1 MKRVSMDA
9 LEFDSK
15 IAELSFAEDAETNS
29 ELTAKVK
36 KTMAKIIKNDL
47 TPRQREIIMLY
58 YYSGLGVSEIAD
70 KLEIAPSTVSRTIK
84 RARDKIYKSLK
95 YYFI

>member
-36 KTMAKIIKNDL
+36 KTMAKIIKRFNAK
-47 TPRQREIIMLY
+47 T
-58 YYSGLGVSEIAD
+58 
-70 KLEIAPSTVSRTIK
+70 K
-84 RARDKIYKSLK
+84 RNNYAILL
-95 YYFI
+95 

>member
-15 IAELSFAEDAETNS
+15 IAELSSAEDAETNS

-84 RARDKIYKSLK
+84 RARDKIYKYLK

>member
-70 KLEIAPSTVSRTIK
+70 TLEIAPSTVSRTIK
-84 RARDKIYKSLK
+84 RARDKIYKYLK

>member
-58 YYSGLGVSEIAD
+58 YYSGLGCR
-70 KLEIAPSTVSRTIK
+70 KLPT
-84 RARDKIYKSLK
+84 SLK
-95 YYFI
+95 LPRQQFPVLLKGQEIKSINT

>member
-58 YYSGLGVSEIAD
+58 YYSATS
-70 KLEIAPSTVSRTIK
+70 K
-84 RARDKIYKSLK
+84 RCCSFMTQEVFYNGNYKE
-95 YYFI
+95 FNNR